1 MVQTLRCTLLNLR
14 RGVTAATK
22 IELRESTTAASY
34 LPASQPAIELDC
46 NKPHLFGSVSIRSSC
61 NSRRST
67 RVSKDLEC
75 KT

>member
-34 LPASQPAIELDC
+34 LTRLQRWPIELDS
-46 NKPHLFGSVSIRSSC
+46 NEPPIVFRLGSHSIR
-61 NSRRST
+61 
-67 RVSKDLEC
+67 RVMPVVRLV
-75 KT
+75 